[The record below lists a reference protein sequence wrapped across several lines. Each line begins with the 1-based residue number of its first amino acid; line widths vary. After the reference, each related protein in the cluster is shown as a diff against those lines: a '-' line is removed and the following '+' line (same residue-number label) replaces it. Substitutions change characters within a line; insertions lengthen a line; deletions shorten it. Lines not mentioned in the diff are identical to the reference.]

1 MAEAG
6 GETGGRFP
14 PNAVHLVRTV
24 QQSHVQLSAMADQKA
39 SILMGATFVIFTIT
53 IGQARGGEAPVAL
66 LILGGAMGW
75 LIGLPLPGEPGF
87 WALLGMA
94 AMLGG
99 TMRAPLTAT
108 IFAVE
113 LTGSIEVLTPVL
125 AASAA
130 AYAVTVLLLKRS
142 MLTEKIARR
151 GQHITREYGVDP
163 YELTRVEEV
172 MVRAVDTLPAG
183 MSIAEAVAVLEAGRH
198 RIYPVVDEQG
208 RAVGLVSRADAL
220 RWRIEGG
227 HGGEQVGDLISDA
240 GLAVVHPQDV
250 VTRAVDLM
258 LQSDQGRLP
267 VTDPASG
274 ELVGLITRKDLLQV
288 RASITQSEGE
298 RRAYFS
304 PASLRGRG

>member
-1 MAEAG
+1 M
-6 GETGGRFP
+6 
-14 PNAVHLVRTV
+14 L
-24 QQSHVQLSAMADQKA
+24 
-39 SILMGATFVIFTIT
+39 
-53 IGQARGGEAPVAL
+53 APV
-66 LILGGAMGW
+66 M
-75 LIGLPLPGEPGF
+75 
-87 WALLGMA
+87 
-94 AMLGG
+94 
-99 TMRAPLTAT
+99 
-108 IFAVE
+108 
-113 LTGSIEVLTPVL
+113 

-172 MVRAVDTLPAG
+172 MVKTVDTLPAG
-183 MSIAEAVAVLEAGRH
+183 MSIAEAVAVLESGRH
-198 RIYPVVDEQG
+198 RVYPVIDEQG

-227 HGGEQVGDLISDA
+227 HSGEQVGDLISDA
-240 GLAVVHPQDV
+240 ALAVVHPQDV

-267 VTDPASG
+267 VIDPASG
-274 ELVGLITRKDLLQV
+274 RLVGLITRKDLLQV

-304 PASLRGRG
+304 PVSLRGRG

>member
-1 MAEAG
+1 
-6 GETGGRFP
+6 
-14 PNAVHLVRTV
+14 
-24 QQSHVQLSAMADQKA
+24 
-39 SILMGATFVIFTIT
+39 
-53 IGQARGGEAPVAL
+53 
-66 LILGGAMGW
+66 
-75 LIGLPLPGEPGF
+75 
-87 WALLGMA
+87 MA
-94 AMLGG
+94 AILGG

-108 IFAVE
+108 IFSVV
-113 LTGSIEVLTPVL
+113 LTGVVQMLTPMM

-172 MVRAVDTLPAG
+172 MVKAVDTLPAG
-183 MSIAEAVAVLEAGRH
+183 LSIAEAVAVLEAGGH
-198 RIYPVVDEQG
+198 RVYPVVDAQQ
-208 RAVGLVSRADAL
+208 RPIGLVSRADAL

-227 HGGEQVGDLISDA
+227 HGGEQISDLISDA

-267 VTDPASG
+267 VVDAASG
-274 ELVGLITRKDLLQV
+274 RLVGLITRKDLLQV

-304 PASLRGRG
+304 PASLRGRGG